1 MGCNWESRVCKLSLQ
16 IKNNRAPMSNNYFF
30 QQRSSLACY
39 KAKFSLFIL
48 TSFTFRGSWYETRI
62 ATCRSERCWVFDDRA
77 KFTYSLYH
85 IPNGGAKHILCC
97 LLFLF
102 MFLLCLVYS
111 KLPVSLDCLFLIASS
126 ISLTFNY
133 YLHQ

>member
-62 ATCRSERCWVFDDRA
+62 ATCRSERCGVFHRT
-77 KFTYSLYH
+77 KFTYSIYH
-85 IPNGGAKHILCC
+85 IPNGGVKHILCC
-97 LLFLF
+97 F
-102 MFLLCLVYS
+102 MFLFVFLL
-111 KLPVSLDCLFLIASS
+111 LPVSLDCLFLIASS